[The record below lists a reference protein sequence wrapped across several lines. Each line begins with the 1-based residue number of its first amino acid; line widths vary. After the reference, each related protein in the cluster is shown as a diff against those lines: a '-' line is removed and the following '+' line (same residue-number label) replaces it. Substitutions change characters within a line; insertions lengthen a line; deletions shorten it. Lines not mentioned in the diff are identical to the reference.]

1 MATANNDSIHFPPR
15 LILGGALII
24 GMLLALACHM
34 IGQQFGLNL
43 GGLWRNDSGNA
54 TAAAIAWWIMSSM
67 GFVGGYLT
75 ASLMTSAASGHLPA
89 PLRNFLIVVL
99 VIFLAAAGQAAAVPS
114 GSASIAGLLTG
125 LVALVAGGVMA
136 FCGAHFALRRDD
148 TK

>member
-1 MATANNDSIHFPPR
+1 MSSASQDTIHFPPK

-24 GMLLALACHM
+24 GMLLALAVHM

-43 GGLWRNDSGNA
+43 GGLWRTDSGTA

-75 ASLMTSAASGHLPA
+75 ASLMTSAASGQLPT
-89 PLRNFLIVVL
+89 PLRNFLVVVL

-114 GSASIAGLLTG
+114 GAPSIAGLLTG

-136 FCGAHFALRRDD
+136 FCGAYFALRRDD
-148 TK
+148 KR